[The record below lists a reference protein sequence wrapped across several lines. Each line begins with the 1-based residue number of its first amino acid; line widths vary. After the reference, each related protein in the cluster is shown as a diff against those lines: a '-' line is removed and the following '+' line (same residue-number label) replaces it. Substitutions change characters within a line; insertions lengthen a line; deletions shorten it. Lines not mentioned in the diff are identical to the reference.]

1 MAKMHAPV
9 VISANC
15 LLTGAVLY
23 WGSDGRWRTDL
34 AGAQVCGDL
43 DAAAVA
49 VAAATDPS
57 AVIGVDLVP
66 VTVSNEVVAPRHY
79 REAIRATGPGASVLP
94 GERGVARVSV

>member
-1 MAKMHAPV
+1 MAKVQAPV

-23 WGSDGRWRTDL
+23 WGPDGQWCTDF
-34 AGAQVCGDL
+34 AGAQVYGDL

-49 VAAATDPS
+49 VAAVTDPA
-57 AVIGVDLVP
+57 AVIGVDLVS

-79 REAIRATGPGASVLP
+79 REVIRATGPGASVFP
-94 GERGVARVSV
+94 GERGIVRVSV

>member
-1 MAKMHAPV
+1 MAKVQAPV

-23 WGSDGRWRTDL
+23 WGSDGRWRTDF
-34 AGAQVCGDL
+34 AGAQVYEDL

-49 VAAATDPS
+49 VAAVTDPAS
-57 AVIGVDLVP
+57 VIGVDLVP

-79 REAIRATGPGASVLP
+79 REAIRADGPGASVLP
-94 GERGVARVSV
+94 GERGAARVSV

>member
-1 MAKMHAPV
+1 MAKVQAPV

-34 AGAQVCGDL
+34 AGAQVYDDL

-49 VAAATDPS
+49 VAAVTDPA

-66 VTVSNEVVAPRHY
+66 VTVSNDVVAPRHY

-94 GERGVARVSV
+94 GETGVASVSV